1 MRRSKFL
8 MVFLLSL
15 LVLGFAAHARADD
28 SFTFTTVPNPGVVS
42 TTPGSPVGWGYTLT
56 NNSSTDYLVTLDVYG
71 DVVLDT
77 LGTVDTS
84 IFDLPI
90 VAPSDTIR
98 ESYDPTNPLNMFGL
112 GQLFLDPGLT
122 PGTTATG
129 NFYIDAEFCDLTLT
143 ICSSTIET
151 ESSAVTI
158 NVTSPGGTPIPEPS
172 SMLLLLSGLGGIA
185 LWFAYR
191 HRFPAWRAARL

>member
-90 VAPSDTIR
+90 VAPLGTVS

-112 GQLFLDPGLT
+112 GQLFTDPGLT

-129 NFYIDAEFCDLTLT
+129 NFYIDAEFCDVTLT

-158 NVTSPGGTPIPEPS
+158 NVTSPGYFRTIRRMKSAAVSAMGWS
-172 SMLLLLSGLGGIA
+172 LGAGKTA
-185 LWFAYR
+185 PPNPFSPWA
-191 HRFPAWRAARL
+191 